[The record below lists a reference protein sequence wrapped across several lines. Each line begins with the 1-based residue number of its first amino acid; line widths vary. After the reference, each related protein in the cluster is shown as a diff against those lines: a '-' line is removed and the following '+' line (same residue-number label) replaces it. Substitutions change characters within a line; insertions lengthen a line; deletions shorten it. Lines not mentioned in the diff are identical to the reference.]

1 MALKLESL
9 MISVQY
15 KKTQTLISKTQKI
28 KLLTQRISKKQKN
41 LHQVD
46 QMITMM
52 MILKLEKAFKILKI
66 LSKTKKKITTI

>member
-52 MILKLEKAFKILKI
+52 MILRLEKAFKILKI

>member
-1 MALKLESL
+1 

-52 MILKLEKAFKILKI
+52 MILRLEKAFKILKI

>member
-28 KLLTQRISKKQKN
+28 KLLTLRISKKQKN

-52 MILKLEKAFKILKI
+52 MILRLEKAFKILKI